1 MTPTNAAPSPPRARL
16 GVSLFF
22 LTNGALIATLLPR
35 YPEVKAAFDLTN
47 TQFGFMVAALP
58 LGSIL
63 ASGLPAPVIRR
74 FGAARTAVLG
84 TLGLAALMATAGFA
98 PHVAVFVV
106 AIFCVG
112 LLDSVVDAAQNVH
125 GLHTQR
131 WLGRSIINSLHAL
144 WSAGA
149 TLGGALG
156 AWAGAAGVPLGWHLL
171 ASGAVWSAVILGAGI
186 LAHIPPDER
195 RVVDDPDAHA
205 AATGHR
211 PWLLLLPI
219 VLLATAGTLLED
231 VANNWS
237 ALFLHDVLGAP
248 LGLAGLGFVVMI
260 GSQFVGRLLGDP
272 MSDRWGKPQVAR
284 TGGLVAAA
292 GMGLVLVAP
301 TPWVALVGFGLAGFG
316 CATLVPAAFEAAAH
330 VPGLQEGTGVT
341 LVGWLMRLGFLLTSP
356 LIGTIADQA
365 GLRAGMALPLVA
377 GLAAALIAHWT
388 AVRSRPAATR

>member
-1 MTPTNAAPSPPRARL
+1 MSSTNAAPTPARARL

-22 LTNGALIATLLPR
+22 FTNGALIATLLPR
-35 YPEVKAAFDLTN
+35 YPEVKTAFDLTN

-63 ASGLPAPVIRR
+63 ASGIPAPIIRR

-84 TLGLAALMATAGFA
+84 TLVMAALLTIAGFA
-98 PHVAVFVV
+98 PHAAVFAT
-106 AIFCVG
+106 AIFAVG
-112 LLDSVVDAAQNVH
+112 LMDAVVDSAQNVH

-131 WLGRSIINSLHAL
+131 WMGRSIINSLHAL

-171 ASGAVWSAVILGAGI
+171 ASGVVWSAVILGAGI
-186 LAHIPPDER
+186 LAHVPESER
-195 RVVDDPDAHA
+195 RVVEDPDAHA
-205 AATGHR
+205 AASGHR

-219 VLLATAGTLLED
+219 VLLATSGTLLED

-237 ALFLHDVLGAP
+237 ALYLHDVLGAP

-284 TGGLVAAA
+284 TGGLLAAA
-292 GMGLVLVAP
+292 GMTLVLVAP
-301 TPWVALVGFGLAGFG
+301 APWVALVGFGLTGFG

-330 VPGLQEGTGVT
+330 IPGLREGTGVT
-341 LVGWLMRLGFLLTSP
+341 LVGWLMRLGFLVTSP

-365 GLRAGMALPLVA
+365 GLRAGMVLPLAA
-377 GLAAALIAHWT
+377 GLTAALIAHRT
-388 AVRSRPAATR
+388 AVRSATG